1 MAKGKS
7 LSEHEVSAILANEL
21 KNSYGYFDTE
31 LVEDRKK
38 ANEYYFGEAFGNEQE
53 GRSQVVSTDVADTV
67 ESILPSLLRIFT
79 ASDNIVKVDPVTQE
93 DVQVAKQASD
103 YLNHIFNKDN
113 DGFTTLYSMFK
124 DALLHKNGIVK
135 VYWDTSENTKQE
147 TYERLSEAEFTM
159 LIDEEGVDVK
169 EHSEYEEE
177 TFKEQKQ
184 NIKKEINEAAD
195 NVTAIMMEE
204 QLKEVPIPKL
214 HDVVITRTEKFGKV
228 RFEAIPPEEFLI
240 QRRAKTLEDAHFLCH
255 RTTKTRSELIE
266 MGFDFDTVS
275 GLAGETTQRYNT
287 EASTRHRNI
296 DDDFTG
302 EVGDSSTDEI
312 AICESYIRIDEDGD
326 GIAELRKITSSGD
339 DSHTILDDVIVDS
352 HPFCSVTPIIVPHR
366 FYGRSVSELVE
377 DIQLI
382 KSTVMRQI
390 LDNMYLTN
398 NNRVAV
404 MDGQVN
410 LEDLL
415 TNRPGGVVRTK
426 AAPGQVMMPM
436 TTQTINNQA
445 FPLLEY
451 LDTVKENRSGI
462 TKYNQGMDT
471 DSLNKTASGINTIL
485 SQSQMRIELIARI
498 FAETG
503 VKDLFKKMFELV
515 VKYQDKERIIK
526 IRNNFIP
533 MNPMEWRDRCN
544 VSIQVGLGTGS
555 RDQQLG
561 ILNQIL
567 RQQIEGIKLQGSPA
581 GPIVNMTN
589 IYNTLSKIVENAGL
603 KDVNAYFT
611 DPQVGMQQMPPQQ
624 QKQPSEFEKV
634 SQIQT
639 QQKAAE
645 AQMQYENRMREIE
658 LKYQRMILDFEA
670 KVKEL
675 EMKYESD
682 IDEKA
687 IKREALK
694 MKGISES
701 NKQMLDQAT
710 ENLLKPDLGMPQQ
723 AMPKQQPSS
732 DTFIEIDVGPTKGTN
747 QRPKG

>member
-1 MAKGKS
+1 MAKGKPLLDHDIQS
-7 LSEHEVSAILANEL
+7 ILASEL
-21 KNSYGYFDTE
+21 KNSFGYFETD
-31 LVEDRKK
+31 LVHDRKK
-38 ANEYYFGEAFGNEQE
+38 ANEYYFGESFGNEVE
-53 GRSQVVSTDVADTV
+53 GRSQVVSTDVADTI
-67 ESILPSLLRIFT
+67 ESILPALLRIFT

-93 DVQVAKQASD
+93 DMGIAKQASD

-113 DGFTTLYSMFK
+113 DGFTTLYAMFK

-135 VYWDTSENTKQE
+135 VYWDTSENSKQE
-147 TYERLSEAEFTM
+147 SYERLSDPEFTM
-159 LIDEEGVDVK
+159 LLDEDGVEVK
-169 EHSEYEEE
+169 EHTEYADE
-177 TFKEQKQ
+177 TFKEQKA
-184 NIKKEINEAAD
+184 NIKEQIDATGDQLSADLMEQQLREIP
-195 NVTAIMMEE
+195 V
-204 QLKEVPIPKL
+204 PKL
-214 HDVVITRTEKFGKV
+214 HDVVITRKETFGQVK
-228 RFEAIPPEEFLI
+228 FEAIPPEEFLI
-240 QRRAKTLEDAHFLCH
+240 ERRAKTLKDANFVCH

-266 MGFDFDTVS
+266 MGFDYETVYA
-275 GLAGETTQRYNT
+275 LPKEHNLKYNP
-287 EASTRHRNI
+287 EKNVRHRNI
-296 DDDFTG
+296 DNDYTSESAD
-302 EVGDSSTDEI
+302 EATDEI
-312 AICESYIRIDEDGD
+312 VVCESYIKIDQDGD

-339 DSHTILDDVIVDS
+339 ESYTILDNVIVDNQ
-352 HPFCSVTPIIVPHR
+352 PFCSVTPIAVPHR

-503 VKDLFKKMFELV
+503 VKDLFKKIFELV

-526 IRNNFIP
+526 IRNNFVP

-567 RQQIEGIKLQGSPA
+567 RQQIDGIKLQGSPH
-581 GPIVNMTN
+581 GPIVSMTN
-589 IYNTLSKIVENAGL
+589 IYNTLAKIVENAGL
-603 KDVNAYFT
+603 KDVDSYFT

-624 QKQPSEFEKV
+624 QKEPSEFEKV

-658 LKYQRMILDFEA
+658 LRYQKMMLDFEA

-710 ENLLKPDLGMPQQ
+710 RNLLQPNQGMPQ
-723 AMPKQQPSS
+723 APKQQQPSS

-747 QRPKG
+747 KGPKG

>member
-1 MAKGKS
+1 MAKGRP
-7 LSEHEVSAILANEL
+7 LTDHEIQGIVASELRSAFGYYETDLV
-21 KNSYGYFDTE
+21 NS
-31 LVEDRKK
+31 RKK
-38 ANEYYFGEAFGNEQE
+38 ATEYYFGESFGNEVE

-67 ESILPSLLRIFT
+67 ESILPALLRIFT

-93 DVQVAKQASD
+93 DVAVAKQASD

-113 DGFTTLYSMFK
+113 DGFTTLYAMFK
-124 DALLHKNGIVK
+124 DALLHKNGLVK
-135 VYWDTSENTKQE
+135 VYWDSSERTKQE
-147 TYERLSEAEFTM
+147 TYEKLSEAEFTM
-159 LIDEEGVDVK
+159 LIDEDGVDVK
-169 EHSEYEEE
+169 EHTEYDDE
-177 TFKEQKQ
+177 TFIEQRKNLKEQLDSAQ
-184 NIKKEINEAAD
+184 DQMTAD
-195 NVTAIMMEE
+195 LMEQ
-204 QLKEVPIPKL
+204 QLDDVPVPKI
-214 HDVVITRTEKFGKV
+214 HDVVITRTETYGQVKFEPV
-228 RFEAIPPEEFLI
+228 PPEEFLI
-240 QRRAKTLEDAHFLCH
+240 ERRAKTLEEANFLCH
-255 RTTKTRSELIE
+255 RTTKTRSELVE
-266 MGFDFDTVS
+266 MGFDYDLVYSLPKEHDQSYNEEKTV
-275 GLAGETTQRYNT
+275 
-287 EASTRHRNI
+287 RHRNI
-296 DDDFTG
+296 DNDLSNETG
-302 EVGDSSTDEI
+302 DESTDEI
-312 AICESYIRIDEDGD
+312 VICESYIKMDQDGD
-326 GIAELRKITSSGD
+326 GIAEMRKITSSGD
-339 DSHTILDDVIVDS
+339 DSYTILDNVVVDGQ
-352 HPFCSVTPIIVPHR
+352 PFCSVTPIVVPHR

-436 TTQTINNQA
+436 TTQIINNQA

-503 VKDLFKKMFELV
+503 VKDLFKKIFELV
-515 VKYQDKERIIK
+515 VKYQDKERIVK
-526 IRNNFIP
+526 IRNNFVP

-555 RDQQLG
+555 RDQQLS

-567 RQQIEGIKLQGSPA
+567 RKQIDGIRLQGSPH
-581 GPIVNMTN
+581 GPIVNMN
-589 IYNTLSKIVENAGL
+589 NVYNTLKKIVENAGL
-603 KDVNAYFT
+603 KDVDSYFT
-611 DPQVGMQQMPPQQ
+611 DPVVGMRQMPPRG
-624 QKQPSEFEKV
+624 QKPPTEFETV
-634 SQIQT
+634 SRIQT

-658 LKYQRMILDFEA
+658 LRYQKMMLDFEA

-675 EMKYESD
+675 EMKYEAD

-694 MKGISES
+694 MKGISDS
-701 NKQMLDQAT
+701 NKQMLDAAT
-710 ENLLKPDLGMPQQ
+710 KNLLQPQGIPTGNKPQ
-723 AMPKQQPSS
+723 PKQGS
-732 DTFIEIDVGPTKGTN
+732 DTFIEIDVGSDKGTN
-747 QRPKG
+747 KGPKG

>member
-7 LSEHEVSAILANEL
+7 LSEHEVSAILSSEL

-67 ESILPSLLRIFT
+67 ESILPALLRIFT

-103 YLNHIFNKDN
+103 YLNYIFNKDN
-113 DGFTTLYSMFK
+113 DGFTTLYAMFK

-159 LIDEEGVDVK
+159 LIDEDGVDVK
-169 EHSEYEEE
+169 EHTEYEDE

-214 HDVVITRTEKFGKV
+214 HDVVITRTETFGKV

-240 QRRAKTLEDAHFLCH
+240 QRRAKTLADAHFLCH
-255 RTTKTRSELIE
+255 RTTKTRSELVE
-266 MGFDFDTVS
+266 MGFDYDIVYS
-275 GLAGETTQRYNT
+275 LAAETTQRYNT
-287 EASTRHRNI
+287 EKSTRHRNI
-296 DDDFTG
+296 DDDFTK

-312 AICESYIRIDEDGD
+312 PICESYIRIDEDGD

-352 HPFCSVTPIIVPHR
+352 HPFCSITPIIVPHR

-471 DSLNKTASGINTIL
+471 DTLNKTASGINTIL

-503 VKDLFKKMFELV
+503 VKDLFKKIFELV

-526 IRNNFIP
+526 IRNNFVP

-567 RQQIEGIKLQGSPA
+567 RQQIDGIKLQGSPH
-581 GPIVNMTN
+581 GPIVSMTN
-589 IYNTLSKIVENAGL
+589 IYNTLAKIVENAGL
-603 KDVNAYFT
+603 KDVDSYFT

-645 AQMQYENRMREIE
+645 AQMNYENRMRELE
-658 LKYQRMILDFEA
+658 FRYQKMMLDFEA

-710 ENLLKPDLGMPQQ
+710 KNLLQPNEGMPQV
-723 AMPKQQPSS
+723 PKQQQPSS

-747 QRPKG
+747 KGPKS